1 MSAFDELLAL
11 YARQRE
17 LQDKGGDSWAL
28 SPAEIAEL
36 MGLPTRIYK
45 AWERRRCEMI
55 GVAPVTIER
64 PPKRNRWNAVRLPV
78 YHEEEASV

>member
-1 MSAFDELLAL
+1 VSAFDDLLEL

-28 SPAEIAEL
+28 SPAEVSEL
-36 MGLPTRIYK
+36 MALPTRIYK

-55 GVAPVTIER
+55 GAPPMTIDR
-64 PPKRNRWNAVRLPV
+64 PPKRNRWNARLPV
-78 YHEEEASV
+78 YHEKEAAA